1 MVVQHTN
8 RSHMGRRHLT
18 KEPAMTSLNS
28 EVTKFLSPQPLK
40 MFIGGRWVESK
51 SGKTFETLDP
61 GQGNVL
67 AKVSA
72 GDAADV
78 DAAVAAAQEAFRKSG
93 WATMPA
99 NDRSVILHRLAD
111 LIDKHQEIIAQIE
124 SLDVGKPRGQA
135 AGFDVPNAA
144 QTFRYY
150 ADLAVHTRRREPIAV
165 SGFDARTMRV
175 PYGVCGFIFP
185 WNFPFLLVAWGIA
198 PALAAGNTVVIKPA
212 EDTPLSTLYF
222 AKLAEEAGVP
232 TGVINVVTGLGETA
246 GAALARHPGLKRM
259 SFTGSPEVGRLVAE
273 ASGRNLIPAKLEL
286 GGKGAAV
293 IFDDVN
299 VDAVAEALAGAVTLN
314 AGQVCCTATRWLV
327 HEKIRDEFVKKATA
341 TLGAM
346 KIGYGAN
353 PDTNIGP
360 VVSEKQ
366 RARVL
371 DYVERGVKEGAKPL
385 LVGGRAQV
393 EGYGKGF
400 YVKPALLTGDAA
412 NVCAREEVFG
422 PVAYLMT
429 FNDEEKVVEVV
440 NSSSYGLA
448 NSVWSNNLDRANRV
462 AERLVAGNSWINAHN
477 LFAHGMPYAGC
488 NLSGCGGGV
497 LGPETLS
504 DYLRNQT
511 VARTLA

>member
-1 MVVQHTN
+1 MN
-8 RSHMGRRHLT
+8 
-18 KEPAMTSLNS
+18 P
-28 EVTKFLSPQPLK
+28 EVTQFLSAQPLK
-40 MFIGGRWVESK
+40 MFVGGKWVAAQ
-51 SGKTFETLDP
+51 SGKTFETRDP
-61 GQGNVL
+61 GEGKVL
-67 AKVSA
+67 ATVAA
-72 GDAADV
+72 GDSAEV

-93 WATMPA
+93 WATMLA
-99 NDRSVILHRLAD
+99 NDRAVILHRLAD
-111 LIDKHQEIIAQIE
+111 LITKRQDILVEIE

-135 AGFDVPNAA
+135 AAFDIPHSA

-150 ADLAVHTRRREPIAV
+150 ADLAVQTRRREPIAV
-165 SGFDARTMRV
+165 SGFDAFTLRV

-185 WNFPFLLVAWGIA
+185 WNFPFLLVGWGVA

-232 TGVINVVTGLGETA
+232 PGVVNVVTGLGETA
-246 GAALARHPGLKRM
+246 GAALSRHPGLKRM
-259 SFTGSPEVGRLVAE
+259 SFTGSPEVGRLIAE
-273 ASGRNLIPAKLEL
+273 SCGKNLVPVKLEL

-293 IFDDVN
+293 VFDDVD
-299 VDAVAEALAGAVTLN
+299 VDAVAESLAAAVTLN

-327 HEKIRDEFVKKATA
+327 HEKIRDKFVDKAIA
-341 TLGAM
+341 TMSAM

-353 PDTNIGP
+353 PETNIGP

-371 DYVERGVKEGAKPL
+371 GYLGKGAKAGAKL
-385 LVGGRAQV
+385 LLEGGRAEV
-393 EGYGKGF
+393 KGHEHGY
-400 YVKPALLTGDAA
+400 YVKPALLTGDPG
-412 NVCAREEVFG
+412 NLCAREEIFG
-422 PVAYLMT
+422 PAAYLMT
-429 FNDEEKVVEVV
+429 FSDEDKVVDLV

-448 NSVWSNNLDRANRV
+448 NSVWSADVARASRI

-477 LFAHGMPYAGC
+477 LFAHGIPYGGC

-504 DYLRNQT
+504 DYLRNQSI
-511 VARTLA
+511 VRPRA

>member
-1 MVVQHTN
+1 
-8 RSHMGRRHLT
+8 
-18 KEPAMTSLNS
+18 MTSSNP
-28 EVTKFLSPQPLK
+28 EAAKFLSVQPLK
-40 MFIGGRWVESK
+40 MFIGGRWVEAK

-61 GQGNVL
+61 GEGKLL
-67 AKVSA
+67 ARVSA

-93 WATMPA
+93 WATMPV
-99 NDRSVILHRLAD
+99 NDRAVILHRLAD
-111 LIDKHQEIIAQIE
+111 LIDKHQETISQIE

-135 AGFDVPNAA
+135 AAFDVPHSAKSL
-144 QTFRYY
+144 RYY

-165 SGFDARTMRV
+165 SGFDAHTVRV

-185 WNFPFLLVAWGIA
+185 WNFPFLLVGWGIS

-232 TGVINVVTGLGETA
+232 PGVINVVTGLGETA
-246 GAALARHPGLKRM
+246 GAALGRHPGLKRM
-259 SFTGSPEVGRLVAE
+259 SFTGSPEVGRLIAE
-273 ASGRNLIPAKLEL
+273 ACGRNLVPVKLEL

-293 IFDDVN
+293 VFDDVN
-299 VDAVAEALAGAVTLN
+299 VDAVADSLAAAVTLN
-314 AGQVCCTATRWLV
+314 AGQVCCTATRWVV
-327 HEKIRDEFVKKATA
+327 HEKIRDQFVTRATA

-371 DYVERGVKEGAKPL
+371 GYLDKGVKEGAKL
-385 LVGGRAQV
+385 LLPGGRAEV
-393 EGYGKGF
+393 KGHEHGF
-400 YVKPALLTGDAA
+400 YVKPALMTGDPG
-412 NVCAREEVFG
+412 NVCAREEIFG
-422 PVAYLMT
+422 PVAYVMT
-429 FNDEEKVVEVV
+429 FKDEDKVIELV

-448 NSVWSNNLDRANRV
+448 NSVWSNNLERANRV
-462 AERLVAGNSWINAHN
+462 AEEMVAGNSWINAHN
-477 LFAHGMPYAGC
+477 LFAHGLPYAGC

-511 VARTLA
+511 VARSLA

>member
-1 MVVQHTN
+1 
-8 RSHMGRRHLT
+8 
-18 KEPAMTSLNS
+18 MTSLNP
-28 EVTKFLSPQPLK
+28 EVPKFLSVQPLK
-40 MFIGGRWVESK
+40 MFIGGRWVEAA
-51 SGKTFETLDP
+51 SGRTFETRDP
-61 GQGNVL
+61 GEGKVL
-67 AKVSA
+67 AKISA

-78 DAAVAAAQEAFRKSG
+78 DAAVVAAQEAFRKSG
-93 WATMPA
+93 WATMPV
-99 NDRSVILHRLAD
+99 NDRAVILHRLAD
-111 LIDKHQEIIAQIE
+111 LITKHQDVLAQIE

-135 AGFDVPNAA
+135 AAFDVPHAA

-150 ADLAVHTRRREPIAV
+150 AGLAVHTRRREPIAV
-165 SGFDARTMRV
+165 SGFDARTVRV

-185 WNFPFLLVAWGIA
+185 WNFPFLLVGWGVA

-232 TGVINVVTGLGETA
+232 PGVINVVTGLGETA

-259 SFTGSPEVGRLVAE
+259 SFTGSPEVGRLIAE
-273 ASGRNLIPAKLEL
+273 ACGRNLVPVKLEL

-299 VDAVAEALAGAVTLN
+299 VEAVAEALAAAVTLN

-346 KIGYGAN
+346 TIGYGAN

-371 DYVERGVKEGAKPL
+371 GYLDKGVKAGAKL
-385 LVGGRAQV
+385 LLAGGPAEVKGHEQ
-393 EGYGKGF
+393 GY
-400 YVKPALLTGDAA
+400 YVKPALLTGDPG
-412 NVCAREEVFG
+412 NVCAREEIFG

-429 FNDEEKVVEVV
+429 FSDEDKVVELV
-440 NSSSYGLA
+440 NSSAYGLA
-448 NSVWSNNLDRANRV
+448 NSVWSSHLDRANRV
-462 AERLVAGNSWINAHN
+462 AEKLVAGNSWINAHN
-477 LFAHGMPYAGC
+477 LFAHGLPYAGC

-511 VARTLA
+511 VARPLA

>member
-1 MVVQHTN
+1 MSQ
-8 RSHMGRRHLT
+8 LD
-18 KEPAMTSLNS
+18 P
-28 EVTKFLSPQPLK
+28 EVSKFLSAQPLK
-40 MFIGGRWVESK
+40 MFIGGKWVTAQT
-51 SGKTFETLDP
+51 GKTFETRDP
-61 GQGNVL
+61 GEGKVL
-67 AKVSA
+67 ANVAA
-72 GDAADV
+72 GDAPDV
-78 DAAVAAAQEAFRKSG
+78 DAAVAAAHEAFRKSG
-93 WATMPA
+93 WATMPV
-99 NDRSVILHRLAD
+99 NDRAVILHRLAD
-111 LIDKHQEIIAQIE
+111 LITKRQEIIAQIE

-135 AGFDVPNAA
+135 AGFDVPHAA

-165 SGFDARTMRV
+165 SGFEAHTLRV

-185 WNFPFLLVAWGIA
+185 WNFPFLLVGWGIA

-232 TGVINVVTGLGETA
+232 AGVVNVVTGFGETA
-246 GAALARHPGLKRM
+246 GAALARHPGIKRM
-259 SFTGSPEVGRLVAE
+259 SFTGSPEVGRLIAE
-273 ASGRNLIPAKLEL
+273 ACGKNLVPVKLEL

-299 VDAVAEALAGAVTLN
+299 VEAVADSLAGAVTLN

-327 HEKIRDEFVKKATA
+327 HEKIRDRFVARATA

-346 KIGYGAN
+346 KIGYGAGA
-353 PDTNIGP
+353 DTNIGP

-371 DYVERGVKEGAKPL
+371 GYLDKGVKSGAKL
-385 LVGGRAQV
+385 LLEGGRAEVKGHEQ
-393 EGYGKGF
+393 GY
-400 YVKPALLTGDAA
+400 YVRPALMTGDPG
-412 NVCAREEVFG
+412 NVCAREEIFG
-422 PVAYLMT
+422 PVAYVMT
-429 FNDEEKVVEVV
+429 FNDEDKVVELV
-440 NSSSYGLA
+440 NSSAYGLA
-448 NSVWSNNLDRANRV
+448 NSVWSSNLERANRV

-477 LFAHGMPYAGC
+477 LFAHGIPYGGC

-504 DYLRNQT
+504 DYLRNQS
-511 VARTLA
+511 VVRALA